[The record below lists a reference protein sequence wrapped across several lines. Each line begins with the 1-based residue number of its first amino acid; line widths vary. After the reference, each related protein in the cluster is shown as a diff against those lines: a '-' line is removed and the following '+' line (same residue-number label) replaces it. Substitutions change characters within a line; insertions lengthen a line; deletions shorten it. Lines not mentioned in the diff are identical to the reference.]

1 MKTKV
6 SACLVALFV
15 YSSILVP
22 AFAFSGGYGT
32 ASDPYQIANIK
43 DLWDVRTDLSKY
55 YKQTADIDIAVTN
68 PDILTNWE
76 ASNSYSVGAV
86 IEHPTDGYAYYCITA
101 HTSSDTFDTANWT
114 KMWEAVKGW
123 EPIGKDGS
131 PFRGN
136 YNGNGK
142 KVLNIFIDRKATTPS
157 GAYFSDGEDNVGLFG
172 YVSSGSSANTEIKNV
187 GIINPKV
194 RGRRGTGSLIGKVM
208 IPARAG
214 YKVVTSNC
222 YAQVLGIF
230 DEGKEPYVKGF
241 GATGGLVGANNSDRR
256 QQVPVIQ
263 FCWSNVNVSSTHPNH
278 SGINPADNGNPY
290 NIKYGGIVGCNE
302 TGVTFDSYATGN
314 ITGGDRVGGL
324 AGCTID
330 GAIIRCWAAAN
341 VSQGISSIAWEGG
354 IGGITGRIDGKLPPG
369 LGGFKGSGSVQNSY
383 YDNGFNINS
392 AGGPLQ
398 TIGSTS
404 NDMLKILST
413 YVNWDFVNTW
423 VWNAENPGYPYLRG
437 NTPILYHYKTFSSGN
452 WSNTSNWQRSLEKNV
467 APYSDT
473 TIYPEFTNSNSIIID
488 TDISLDVT
496 RDLDQMTINSGKTLT
511 TNTNTRMTIENG
523 FGIDLEN
530 NGTLTVNGLMEVG
543 QSAEF
548 VNYGTINL
556 NGYLVNSGTI
566 TWGSGSSMTCAHT
579 SIIAFNA
586 VTAQATGTGFPSSIA
601 NLEIDNNYGLSF
613 TEPFTISGSL
623 IMIKGSYSGTFHTDG
638 YKAASTSYLEIAE
651 NDNLISNLSVSSTA
665 NPNLYPEF
673 VGREWSIS
681 GYIDDSTV
689 ANRIKTLSFY
699 WTAEDDESFDWT
711 EITPA
716 LYVGSSTTG
725 ITGTFTNVDGNRKLV
740 VSYTFPANKNAAK
753 ETFKIGLNEEGGTLP
768 VELSAFTI
776 SLTPQNEVKLQWATQ
791 SETNVMGFQIYRA
804 TVNDLEQSQKI
815 SSMISATNTSQMQ
828 NYLWI
833 DKENLASGRYYY
845 WLESVDYDGSSDYY
859 GPVNIFLEDHSAD
872 ISTIPPVSCIS
883 KNFPNPFNPDT
894 SIIYGLGKAGPVSL
908 EVYNIRGQRVRKLVD
923 AEQQEGWYKLIWDG
937 SDDRQQ
943 SLPSGVYYLRLNAE
957 GKHYLRK
964 TTLMK

>member
-1 MKTKV
+1 
-6 SACLVALFV
+6 
-15 YSSILVP
+15 
-22 AFAFSGGYGT
+22 
-32 ASDPYQIANIK
+32 
-43 DLWDVRTDLSKY
+43 
-55 YKQTADIDIAVTN
+55 
-68 PDILTNWE
+68 
-76 ASNSYSVGAV
+76 
-86 IEHPTDGYAYYCITA
+86 
-101 HTSSDTFDTANWT
+101 
-114 KMWEAVKGW
+114 
-123 EPIGKDGS
+123 
-131 PFRGN
+131 
-136 YNGNGK
+136 
-142 KVLNIFIDRKATTPS
+142 
-157 GAYFSDGEDNVGLFG
+157 
-172 YVSSGSSANTEIKNV
+172 
-187 GIINPKV
+187 
-194 RGRRGTGSLIGKVM
+194 M
-208 IPARAG
+208 ISR
-214 YKVVTSNC
+214 C
-222 YAQVLGIF
+222 YAHADGGSATVSGW
-230 DEGKEPYVKGF
+230 
-241 GATGGLVGANNSDRR
+241 GATGGLVGANNSVRKK
-256 QQVPVIQ
+256 QVPMIR
-263 FCWSNVNVSSTHPNH
+263 FCWAEVNVSSTHPNH

-302 TGVTFDSYATGN
+302 NGTTFDSHASGN
-314 ITGGDRVGGL
+314 ISEGDRVGGL

-341 VSQGISSIAWEGG
+341 VSQGISSTAWEGG
-354 IGGITGRIDGKLPPG
+354 IGGLTGRVDGKLPPG
-369 LGGFKGSGSVQNSY
+369 LGGFQSSGSVLNSY
-383 YDNGFNINS
+383 YDNGFSINS
-392 AGGPLQ
+392 AGGPIQ

-404 NDMLKILST
+404 SNAMLNILST

-423 VWNAENPGYPYLRG
+423 VWNAENPGYPYLSG

-452 WSNTSNWQRSLEKNV
+452 WSNTGNWQRSLEKNV
-467 APYSDT
+467 APYSAT
-473 TIYPEFTNSNSIIID
+473 TIYPGFTNSNSIIVD
-488 TDISLDVT
+488 TDMTLDVT
-496 RDLDQMTINSGKTLT
+496 RDLDQMTINAGKSLT
-511 TNTNTRMTIENG
+511 TNSDTRMTIENG
-523 FGIDLEN
+523 RDTDLEN
-530 NGTLTVNGLMEVG
+530 NGTLTMNGLMEVG

-548 VNYGTINL
+548 ANNGAIEL

-566 TWGSGSSMTCAHT
+566 TWGTGSSMTCSPT
-579 SIIAFNA
+579 SILAFNA
-586 VTAQATGTGFPSSIA
+586 AEAQATGTGFPDEIS
-601 NLEIDNNYGLSF
+601 NLEIDNSYGLTF
-613 TEPFTISGSL
+613 TEPFTINGSL
-623 IMIKGSYSGTFHTDG
+623 IMVKGSYSGSFYTDG
-638 YKAASTSYLEIAE
+638 YQAAATSFLEIGE
-651 NDNLISNLSVSSTA
+651 NDKLISDFSATSIAS
-665 NPNLYPEF
+665 PDLYPDF
-673 VGREWSIS
+673 VGREWIIS
-681 GYIDDSTV
+681 GYIDDSTE
-689 ANRIKTLSFY
+689 ANPKKTLSFY
-699 WTAEDDESFDWT
+699 WTAADDESFDWT

-716 LYVGSSTTG
+716 LYVGISTTG
-725 ITGTFTNVDGNRKLV
+725 ITGTFTNNDGIGKLV
-740 VSYTFPANKNAAK
+740 VSYTFPDASKNAAK

-804 TVNDLEQSQKI
+804 TVNDLEQSQKN